1 MNKFESKQMIK
12 VAKMKTK
19 KIKYFLFSF
28 FYVKKPFFYTKR
40 VFNVLSLAH

>member
-12 VAKMKTK
+12 VAKMKTNK
-19 KIKYFLFSF
+19 NKIFLFSF